1 MIRVVTG
8 CLLCVLAWVDPL
20 SAAGNKPDLLGT
32 WVLVAGE
39 NRTAAGVLDE
49 QKRGTI
55 EIEVVEQTEATF
67 AGKYRWSRPGTEGQ
81 LNDGTTETTAGEEDF
96 IGVFSWDGTSFI
108 MVDHPD
114 TSIRTGRFVN
124 PQTIETILVES
135 GPYAFVARQVYVRQ

>member
-1 MIRVVTG
+1 MVTG
-8 CLLCVLAWVDPL
+8 CLLFVLAWASPL
-20 SAAGNKPDLLGT
+20 SAQGSKLDLLGT

-49 QKRGTI
+49 EKRGTI
-55 EIEVVEQTEATF
+55 EIEIVEQTDATF

-81 LNDGTTETTAGEEDF
+81 FNDGTTETTEAEEDF
-96 IGVFSWDGTSFI
+96 IDVFSWDGSSFI

-114 TSIRTGRFVN
+114 TSIRVGRIVN
-124 PQTIETILVES
+124 PQTIETMLVES

>member
-1 MIRVVTG
+1 
-8 CLLCVLAWVDPL
+8 
-20 SAAGNKPDLLGT
+20 
-32 WVLVAGE
+32 LVAGE

-55 EIEVVEQTEATF
+55 EIEIVEQTDATF
-67 AGKYRWSRPGTEGQ
+67 AGKYRWGHPGTEGQ
-81 LNDGTTETTAGEEDF
+81 LHDGTTETTQGEEDF
-96 IGVFSWDGTSFI
+96 IGVFSWDGASFI

-114 TSIRTGRFVN
+114 TSVRTGRIVN